1 MRTCAWTNLLTASVL
16 TGVILFGCEASTLR
30 STAPSDTDN
39 SEVAPPT
46 VGEPTGNSGK
56 AGDSSGSAAGGDEG
70 SAGGDEGSG
79 DEGSGDG
86 AQAGGTNPADGKSR
100 TWCPLDEGDG
110 SKAPEVAGVAG
121 KPRDVE
127 TMQKIVQTY
136 RGCVRRCYEAVQK
149 EIPGLKGDLTMSLV
163 ITPKGKVK
171 EATLN
176 KDRSTLFTP
185 KIVDCAADTLKK
197 LEFGEHPKGMESK
210 LNYPFNFA
218 P

>member
-1 MRTCAWTNLLTASVL
+1 MLTASVL

>member
-46 VGEPTGNSGK
+46 VGEPAGNSGK

-70 SAGGDEGSG
+70 TAGGDEGSG

>member
-1 MRTCAWTNLLTASVL
+1 MRTCALTNLLSASVL
-16 TGVILFGCEASTLR
+16 AGVLLFGCEASTLR
-30 STAPSDTDN
+30 STAPTDTSD

-46 VGEPTGNSGK
+46 LGEPKEG
-56 AGDSSGSAAGGDEG
+56 SSGSGASAGGDDSGDTTAGGDDGTSGGDEG
-70 SAGGDEGSG
+70 SSSGS
-79 DEGSGDG
+79 
-86 AQAGGTNPADGKSR
+86 GTNPADGKSR
-100 TWCPLDEGDG
+100 TWCPLDESDG

-121 KPRDVE
+121 KPRDLE
-127 TMQKIVQTY
+127 TMQKIVQSY
-136 RGCVRRCYEAVQK
+136 RGCVRRCYETVQK
-149 EIPGLKGDLTMSLV
+149 EIPGLKGDLTITLV

-210 LNYPFNFA
+210 LNYPFNFQ

>member
-39 SEVAPPT
+39 TEVAPPT
-46 VGEPTGNSGK
+46 VGEPTGNK

-70 SAGGDEGSG
+70 STGGAEGSTGGDEGG
-79 DEGSGDG
+79 EG

-121 KPRDVE
+121 KPRDIE

-171 EATLN
+171 EATMN

-185 KIVDCAADTLKK
+185 KIVDCAANTLKK

>member
-16 TGVILFGCEASTLR
+16 TGVILFGCEASTLL